1 MKKFLFVFVFA
12 ISLTM
17 FFTVSASASGNICV
31 YMNDDYVDFDVP
43 PQIINGRTL
52 VPVRAIFE
60 NLGATVNWDGSTR
73 TITSTKG
80 STTVTMQIDNA
91 TMQVNG
97 TSIPLDTPPQ
107 IINGRTL
114 VPVRAVAE
122 AFGNRVM
129 WDDETSTI
137 IISDSLY
144 FKTPDKAHSYLAN
157 WLLANGEV
165 FSEYVYIQLYFSERE
180 YVMISYYPHYGNISL
195 DFFTINDSLAELT
208 KVSLEKDGSTIYT
221 SGYQTMDG
229 QSNRIQ
235 GMIDRNTY
243 SSNYPLSY
251 EPSRVLINDGLTV
264 LQFVEITRK
273 RINYLLKNADILLAV
288 NNTGVSLNALGFKNY

>member
-1 MKKFLFVFVFA
+1 MKKFLFVFA

-17 FFTVSASASGNICV
+17 FFTVSASANGNICV

-52 VPVRAIFE
+52 VPVRTIFE

-80 STTVTMQIDNA
+80 STTVIMQIDKA

-122 AFGNRVM
+122 AFGNRVT
-129 WDDETSTI
+129 WDDETSTV

-144 FKTPDKAHSYLAN
+144 FETPDKAHSYLAN
-157 WLLANGEV
+157 WLLDNGEV
-165 FSEYVYIQLYFSERE
+165 FSEYVYIQLDFSDERE
-180 YVMISYYPHYGNISL
+180 YIRISYYPHYGDISL
-195 DFFTINDSLAELT
+195 DFFTINDSLVELT
-208 KVSLEKDGSTIYT
+208 KVSLEKDGSTFYT

-229 QSNRIQ
+229 QPNSIQ

-251 EPSRVLINDGLTV
+251 EPSRVFINYGLTV
-264 LQFVEITRK
+264 QQFVEITR
-273 RINYLLKNADILLAV
+273 NFTFFIL
-288 NNTGVSLNALGFKNY
+288 GYHQS